1 MNRDV
6 SAGSRRLKI
15 EAPESTKDAGSIG
28 IAAMVYAVRQDL
40 HYGGRMLGRKPLF
53 TFAAI
58 LTLAIGI
65 GANSTIFSVVNSV
78 LLQRLPYPESNR
90 LAVIWS
96 AFGKEQRAPS
106 SGPELISLR
115 ERSHLFDQFAGIWVQ
130 SAALTG
136 QGEPEQVRLGFVT
149 SNFLSLLSA
158 RSHAGRSFLPQEDGS
173 DKSPVVVLS
182 YDLWRRRYASDP
194 RIVGQSILVSGRLCT
209 VVGVL
214 PAGFKLIFPEGA
226 SVPPSVGVYVPF
238 QWDLAKQSRD
248 QGYIRVIGR
257 LRDGTTMRQGQAE
270 LDNIAAQL
278 RSEFR
283 EYSEQNLGLQALSLQ
298 GDVARNA
305 RPSLLVL
312 FAGTGLVLLIACANV
327 AILLIS
333 RTNERRN
340 EITLRAAL
348 GAAPAR
354 IIRQLLSESLLLS
367 FLGGAVALALSIG
380 ILRMLWIL
388 QPAGIARTTPT
399 GFNFTVLVFNLMVS
413 ALCGVFFGLSPA
425 LGARGVK
432 AGVVSHL
439 PFDDSLPNWY
449 DYYWREGAPQQEKNT
464 LMADDRSVLPG
475 FFDSLGITFVAGRNF
490 DTSDE
495 VAKRKVVI
503 VDDSLA
509 KQLWPDGAAIGKEL
523 NVVNGDFSRDVAE
536 VIGVVKHVQYHS
548 LTNQVRPQLYLP
560 YAMAVRANM
569 FFTVRSEGSPQ
580 ALTPS
585 MRQEIS
591 KLDKDL
597 PIANVRLMDDYVS
610 DARMQSR
617 FVAILCGSLGAI
629 ALLLSCIGIYGVTAS
644 VVTRRT
650 KEIGIR
656 MALGAQRRAIMM
668 MVLRGSMPA
677 VIFAGLVGSALSLGA
692 KPLLSNLLFG
702 VHSIDPAVLV
712 SVLMFLCFVGPLAS
726 HGQRSA

>member
-1 MNRDV
+1 MPNWVEYVREHLSLPNCPPEREACIVEELAQQLDEAYRESLQLGLSEQEAISKARLHVSDWPALSNDLERAGIHRSKKLQHCVPEQQALSEMNRDV
-6 SAGSRRLKI
+6 PACSSRRKI
-15 EAPESTKDAGSIG
+15 QAPESTKDGGSFG
-28 IAAMVYAVRQDL
+28 IAAMVNAVRQDL

-327 AILLIS
+327 AILLIRVLTS
-333 RTNERRN
+333 
-340 EITLRAAL
+340 
-348 GAAPAR
+348 
-354 IIRQLLSESLLLS
+354 
-367 FLGGAVALALSIG
+367 
-380 ILRMLWIL
+380 
-388 QPAGIARTTPT
+388 AG
-399 GFNFTVLVFNLMVS
+399 
-413 ALCGVFFGLSPA
+413 
-425 LGARGVK
+425 
-432 AGVVSHL
+432 
-439 PFDDSLPNWY
+439 
-449 DYYWREGAPQQEKNT
+449 
-464 LMADDRSVLPG
+464 
-475 FFDSLGITFVAGRNF
+475 
-490 DTSDE
+490 
-495 VAKRKVVI
+495 
-503 VDDSLA
+503 
-509 KQLWPDGAAIGKEL
+509 
-523 NVVNGDFSRDVAE
+523 
-536 VIGVVKHVQYHS
+536 
-548 LTNQVRPQLYLP
+548 
-560 YAMAVRANM
+560 
-569 FFTVRSEGSPQ
+569 
-580 ALTPS
+580 
-585 MRQEIS
+585 
-591 KLDKDL
+591 
-597 PIANVRLMDDYVS
+597 
-610 DARMQSR
+610 
-617 FVAILCGSLGAI
+617 
-629 ALLLSCIGIYGVTAS
+629 
-644 VVTRRT
+644 TR
-650 KEIGIR
+650 
-656 MALGAQRRAIMM
+656 
-668 MVLRGSMPA
+668 
-677 VIFAGLVGSALSLGA
+677 
-692 KPLLSNLLFG
+692 
-702 VHSIDPAVLV
+702 
-712 SVLMFLCFVGPLAS
+712 
-726 HGQRSA
+726 